1 MLSNTALLLTINRV
15 GYLALLLVMAYWFVL
30 GPNSQEY
37 SLVFNLLWLVPLLL
51 PLPGLMKGNPYTHAW
66 ASFVLCLYL
75 LHALT
80 LVYIAGD
87 WLWFACL
94 ELALLVLLSVTFPF
108 YARHR
113 GRELGL
119 GLKKKSR
126 DKGDE

>member
-1 MLSNTALLLTINRV
+1 MLQINRA
-15 GYLALLLVMAYWFVL
+15 GYLALLFVMGYWFL
-30 GPNSQEY
+30 FGPNSQEY
-37 SLVFNLLWLVPLLL
+37 SLVFNLLWLVPLML
-51 PLPGLMKGNPYTHAW
+51 PLPGLLKGNPYTHAW

-87 WLWFACL
+87 WLWFALL
-94 ELALLVLLSVTFPF
+94 ELGLLALLSVTFPF

-119 GLKKKSR
+119 GLKKKSKEK
-126 DKGDE
+126 DGE